1 MLVPECAE
9 VEAEPEAELEVE
21 LVVGFPVIEGVVIVA
36 FVFTDG
42 VNEVW
47 VALATEVLIVVFVN
61 TVAVI
66 VPVVDII
73 VSVVS
78 EVEMAAVDEGV
89 ETGTVSW
96 LMVGASKADG
106 TITPAGSQ

>member
-1 MLVPECAE
+1 M
-9 VEAEPEAELEVE
+9 
-21 LVVGFPVIEGVVIVA
+21 
-36 FVFTDG
+36 
-42 VNEVW
+42 
-47 VALATEVLIVVFVN
+47 
-61 TVAVI
+61 VAVI
-66 VPVVDII
+66 LPVVDII